1 MKLETIIAFLKS
13 KNWKLTKSNDK
24 FFHFSPPKKLK
35 FEGDFKLE
43 IPKNENTL
51 TFLRY
56 MLIVTKGIAEV
67 YQLDKEKLIAL
78 FSKSLEEI
86 KMERAITKG
95 MVSLS
100 K

>member
-13 KNWKLTKSNDK
+13 KNWKLTKTNDK
-24 FFHFSPPKKLK
+24 FFRFLPPKKLK
-35 FEGDFKLE
+35 FEADFRLE
-43 IPKNENTL
+43 IPKNESTL

-56 MLIVTKGIAEV
+56 MVIVTEGIAEV
-67 YQLDKEKLIAL
+67 YQLDKERLITL

-86 KMERAITKG
+86 KVERAITKG
-95 MVSLS
+95 MVALS